1 MFQDEAAPDAESLQ
15 EDVQPKQI
23 PFQDSSS
30 TLPFAAKN
38 QKHSNQASTQSMK
51 GSIERIEQQGR
62 DQDVETSRPKGR
74 KMQQEKPETQNVLE
88 RPVEMEQLAAA
99 VEPSPKL
106 RYETAMVHMSD
117 CPTIRA
123 DCVSSN
129 QIVVNWTFPSER
141 QECRLECRN
150 VAEHN
155 AVTSSVKKRRNRN
168 RQKSLPA
175 ERLDDCIYATD
186 GASFYP
192 MIPVDNSHIVQQ
204 QQQQQLQLQQQQQQ
218 QPLSTNG
225 FQSYSPPPPVP
236 AHYNIPDP
244 AMMMAPYDP
253 GNVVVGDTC
262 WQYEKRRSKSCQRM
276 NKKRM
281 SVQAEAIQLDDE
293 PPPPPPPPV
302 FCGPEMFECVIPPPM
317 SMMTSCENDDIVA
330 VVEDHRHRERRRPP
344 MPPPQ
349 PKPRTIFQTNIVP
362 RSRSKSSSNLLSDRR
377 TNHDAGSNTTERR
390 YRYRC

>member
-1 MFQDEAAPDAESLQ
+1 
-15 EDVQPKQI
+15 
-23 PFQDSSS
+23 
-30 TLPFAAKN
+30 
-38 QKHSNQASTQSMK
+38 MK
-51 GSIERIEQQGR
+51 GSIERIDQQSH
-62 DQDVETSRPKGR
+62 DQDIGKNRPKSR
-74 KMQQEKPETQNVLE
+74 RIQQEKPDQQNVLE
-88 RPVEMEQLAAA
+88 MTEKVDQMTTTT
-99 VEPSPKL
+99 EPNPKL

-175 ERLDDCIYATD
+175 ERLDDCVYSAEA
-186 GASFYP
+186 ASFYP
-192 MIPVDNSHIVQQ
+192 MIPADDCLNVQQ
-204 QQQQQLQLQQQQQQ
+204 QQP
-218 QPLSTNG
+218 PLSTNG

-236 AHYNIPDP
+236 AHFNIPDP
-244 AMMMAPYDP
+244 MMMAPYDAS
-253 GNVVVGDTC
+253 NVVVSDTC

-276 NKKRM
+276 TKKRM

-293 PPPPPPPPV
+293 SLPPPPPPV
-302 FCGPEMFECVIPPPM
+302 FCGPDLFERVIPPPM
-317 SMMTSCENDDIVA
+317 TMITSCENDDIVA
-330 VVEDHRHRERRRPP
+330 VVEDHRHRERRRPL

-362 RSRSKSSSNLLSDRR
+362 RSRSKSSSNLLADRR
-377 TNHDAGSNTTERR
+377 TNHDGGSNTTERR
-390 YRYRC
+390 YRLRLLFTHLDEMYI

>member
-1 MFQDEAAPDAESLQ
+1 
-15 EDVQPKQI
+15 
-23 PFQDSSS
+23 
-30 TLPFAAKN
+30 
-38 QKHSNQASTQSMK
+38 MK
-51 GSIERIEQQGR
+51 GSIERIDQQSHGPDVDTGR
-62 DQDVETSRPKGR
+62 TKSKRI
-74 KMQQEKPETQNVLE
+74 QQEKSNQQNVLE
-88 RPVEMEQLAAA
+88 RPEKVDQLTTTT
-99 VEPSPKL
+99 EPSPKL

-175 ERLDDCIYATD
+175 ERLDDCVYTTEV
-186 GASFYP
+186 ASFYP
-192 MIPVDNSHIVQQ
+192 MIPAENSHNP
-204 QQQQQLQLQQQQQQ
+204 QQQ

-236 AHYNIPDP
+236 AHYNLPDP
-244 AMMMAPYDP
+244 MMMTAYDAS
-253 GNVVVGDTC
+253 NVVVGDTC

-276 NKKRM
+276 AKKRM
-281 SVQAEAIQLDDE
+281 SIQAEAIQLDDE
-293 PPPPPPPPV
+293 ALPPPPPPV
-302 FCGPEMFECVIPPPM
+302 FCGPELFDRVIPPPM
-317 SMMTSCENDDIVA
+317 AMMTSCDNDDIVA

-390 YRYRC
+390 YRLQFLIVNRD